1 MDFVLGDLALCTSC
15 LQLQMPGYLMLP
27 RFHKDAVAPPC
38 WLVAVGGGGRAG
50 LCREA
55 AAATQARAQEEVPHL
70 HFVSGD
76 PDPLT
81 AHPCASSLE
90 AQLSEIQKFNI
101 QVDKLT

>member
-1 MDFVLGDLALCTSC
+1 MANYADLAW
-15 LQLQMPGYLMLP
+15 Q
-27 RFHKDAVAPPC
+27 DAVAPPR
-38 WLVAVGGGGRAG
+38 WIVAVGGGGRAG

-81 AHPCASSLE
+81 AHPCALSLE
-90 AQLSEIQKFNI
+90 VYVYLCILI
-101 QVDKLT
+101 R